1 MRKAVLTF
9 LALSLCFSLMPTLV
23 TADPADDCPR
33 VGAYI
38 DRVEVLIER
47 AAPRILRSGNE
58 RAISLLRSAIGEIR
72 TAARAYEGNMCRV
85 AYNHAQRAEQAVMH
99 ALSLIDRRNLN

>member
-9 LALSLCFSLMPTLV
+9 VVLGLCFSLMPVTV

-33 VGAYI
+33 VGAYL
-38 DRVEVLIER
+38 DRVEALIER
-47 AAPRILRSGNE
+47 ASPTILRSGNE

-85 AYNHAQRAEQAVMH
+85 AYNH
-99 ALSLIDRRNLN
+99 